1 MTGAP
6 TVVVVRDADL
16 LAETV
21 AARLLTRLVDVQA
34 LRGTASVVLTGG
46 GVGIASLAA
55 ARRSPARAAVDW
67 RSVDVWWGD
76 ERFVPADDPQRN
88 ERQAREA
95 LLDALDLDPA
105 RVHPMG
111 ALGGPDGDDVD
122 AAAARYAE
130 QLRVAAPPDHEVPP
144 FDVLMLGMGD
154 EGHTA
159 SIFPESAAA
168 HDDRLVVGVHG
179 CPKPPPTR
187 ISLGFPALNAAREVW
202 MVVAGEA
209 KAPRV
214 AMALAGAGR
223 IQVPAAG
230 VRGHAGTVWL
240 LDEAAARQLP
250 RDLRR
255 R

>member
-1 MTGAP
+1 MKSPP
-6 TVVVVRDADL
+6 TVVVVADAEL
-16 LAETV
+16 LAEAV
-21 AARLLTRLVDVQA
+21 AARLLTRLVDAQA

-55 ARRSPARAAVDW
+55 VRRSPARAAVDW
-67 RSVDVWWGD
+67 RRVDVWWGD
-76 ERFVPADDPQRN
+76 ERFVPADDPERN
-88 ERQAREA
+88 ERQARKA

-111 ALGGPDGDDVD
+111 ALDGPDGDDAD
-122 AAAARYAE
+122 AAAARYAG
-130 QLRVAAPPDHEVPP
+130 QLRAAAPADHEVPP
-144 FDVLMLGMGD
+144 FDVLMLGMGE

-159 SIFPESAAA
+159 SIFPESPAA

-187 ISLGFPALNAAREVW
+187 VSLGFPALNAAREVW
-202 MVVAGEA
+202 MVVAGQA
-209 KAPRV
+209 KAPMV
-214 AMALAGAGR
+214 AMALSGAGR

-230 VRGHAGTVWL
+230 VRGRAGTVWL
-240 LDEAAARQLP
+240 LDEAAAAELP